1 MFNCFCFAL
10 SNCFNSTMNLLYPF
24 HGTFTHLQP
33 DMHVESDLSQQIAPL
48 PQFSFLEICLRSY
61 GHPFGAMMLNL
72 LGTCTDIRRLKIVMG
87 SEVILQ
93 SGYLIYS
100 NLFKRAVLYIL
111 QTSCFWKFVTNSTYT
126 FLSDTVRLS
135 LR

>member
-1 MFNCFCFAL
+1 
-10 SNCFNSTMNLLYPF
+10 
-24 HGTFTHLQP
+24 
-33 DMHVESDLSQQIAPL
+33 VESDLSQQIAPL

-72 LGTCTDIRRLKIVMG
+72 LGTCTDIRRLKIVMC

-100 NLFKRAVLYIL
+100 NNLFKRDVFVCSSDVLFLEIHNEQHL
-111 QTSCFWKFVTNSTYT
+111 QISF
-126 FLSDTVRLS
+126 R
-135 LR
+135 

>member
-1 MFNCFCFAL
+1 
-10 SNCFNSTMNLLYPF
+10 
-24 HGTFTHLQP
+24 
-33 DMHVESDLSQQIAPL
+33 
-48 PQFSFLEICLRSY
+48 
-61 GHPFGAMMLNL
+61 MLNL